1 MVTAT
6 FGPMPSP
13 YTVGF
18 ENLSNKDVER
28 VGGKNASLGELLSAL
43 HAKGIRIPAGFATT
57 TDGFREFLHYN
68 HLEKPLAEILSR
80 LDTVQFSNLRKIGTQ
95 ARQLLANARLPEDF
109 AQEILQAYR
118 KMCVQVGKEIA
129 VAVRSSASA
138 EDLPTASFAGQHSSF
153 LGVSGE
159 HALLKAV
166 QDCFVSLYND
176 RAIHYR
182 IDKGFAH
189 EEVALSVGVQQM
201 VRTDLGA
208 SGVIFTLDPDSGFRD
223 VVVITG
229 IWGLGENLVQGT
241 VTPDEY
247 HVYKQGLLK
256 GKRCILSKKTGGK
269 EQTMVFTAQGAVES
283 AVTVNLPT
291 PESRRKIQVLSDS
304 EIEQLARWSIS
315 IEEHYR
321 LPMDIEWARDGISGA
336 LYILQAR
343 PETVHARKDPL
354 IVNEYTLLERG
365 EVIARGTAVG
375 NGIVSGK
382 ARILQSPEEVDQ
394 LEQGD
399 ILITGITNPDWDPVL
414 KKAGA
419 IVTARGGRTSHA
431 AIVARETG
439 SIALVGCGDEVLS
452 VRNGELLTVCCAEG
466 KTGTLYR
473 GALRWTEQ
481 EHDFRNLKLP
491 RTSALLILGDPGK
504 AYTYAMYPSA
514 GVGLLRLEFIIS
526 NSIGIHPMALVH
538 TGKISD
544 PVIRQ
549 EIAERTE
556 GYASPAAYFTEK
568 LAQAVGTIAA
578 AFYPREVLVRMSDFK
593 SNEYAHLLGGNHFEV
608 QEENP
613 MIGFRGASRYYHDN
627 YREGFGLEC
636 AAMRIVREEMGLDNV
651 QLMIPFCRTPEEGR
665 KVLQLMAENGLRRGE
680 QGLKV
685 YVMAEI
691 PSNILM
697 AREFAAVFDGF
708 SIGSNDLTQ
717 LTLGVDRDSALLAPL
732 FDENNAAVK
741 QLIAEV
747 IRVAHDCRRK
757 TGLCGQ
763 APSDDP
769 AFAAFLIRQGI
780 DSIAFN
786 PDAFVRGIRHMLA
799 AEGERTETL
808 SGEKAF

>member
-1 MVTAT
+1 MVRAT
-6 FGPMPSP
+6 FGPMPSA
-13 YTVGF
+13 YTIGF

-43 HAKGIRIPAGFATT
+43 HTKGIRVPAGFATT
-57 TDGFREFLHYN
+57 TDGFRAFLRFN
-68 HLEKPLAEILSR
+68 RLEKPLADILAG
-80 LDTVQFSNLRKIGTQ
+80 LDTVQFSNLREIGTQ

-182 IDKGFAH
+182 IDKGFTH

-304 EIEQLARWSIS
+304 EIEQLARWSIC

-414 KKAGA
+414 KKA
-419 IVTARGGRTSHA
+419 
-431 AIVARETG
+431 
-439 SIALVGCGDEVLS
+439 
-452 VRNGELLTVCCAEG
+452 
-466 KTGTLYR
+466 
-473 GALRWTEQ
+473 
-481 EHDFRNLKLP
+481 
-491 RTSALLILGDPGK
+491 
-504 AYTYAMYPSA
+504 
-514 GVGLLRLEFIIS
+514 
-526 NSIGIHPMALVH
+526 
-538 TGKISD
+538 
-544 PVIRQ
+544 
-549 EIAERTE
+549 
-556 GYASPAAYFTEK
+556 
-568 LAQAVGTIAA
+568 
-578 AFYPREVLVRMSDFK
+578 
-593 SNEYAHLLGGNHFEV
+593 
-608 QEENP
+608 
-613 MIGFRGASRYYHDN
+613 
-627 YREGFGLEC
+627 
-636 AAMRIVREEMGLDNV
+636 
-651 QLMIPFCRTPEEGR
+651 
-665 KVLQLMAENGLRRGE
+665 
-680 QGLKV
+680 
-685 YVMAEI
+685 
-691 PSNILM
+691 
-697 AREFAAVFDGF
+697 
-708 SIGSNDLTQ
+708 
-717 LTLGVDRDSALLAPL
+717 APL
-732 FDENNAAVK
+732 
-741 QLIAEV
+741 
-747 IRVAHDCRRK
+747 
-757 TGLCGQ
+757 
-763 APSDDP
+763 
-769 AFAAFLIRQGI
+769 
-780 DSIAFN
+780 
-786 PDAFVRGIRHMLA
+786 
-799 AEGERTETL
+799 
-808 SGEKAF
+808 